1 MAGMLGGARHP
12 HNPHNYLSLHGFVSA
27 RASRKGSA
35 YHEIHDQ
42 VAGLPVARTVRTNDT
57 HDSRRLAAIVESSRD
72 AIIGKDLHGIVT
84 SWNRAAEEMFGYSSA
99 EMIGT
104 SIRRIVPADR
114 QDQEDRILQAISR
127 GERVDQL
134 ETVRLAKDGRLIE
147 VSITAA
153 PIKDAHGKIVGIS
166 KIARDISPLLQRERE
181 AAQLSRLYK
190 ALSQIN
196 QAIVWNRSRDELLP
210 KICRILV
217 EDAGFT
223 LAWIGWHEPETQRI
237 MPLAVSGGDE
247 DYVRSI
253 RVYADERPEGRG
265 PTGTAFRSGTPRIS
279 NDLQADPATLPW
291 RDRMLRHNLRAAAA
305 IPIREQGSVR
315 GALTVY
321 SNRAGFF
328 REQEIALLEEAAGD
342 IGFGLDNLVR
352 DLAVQRARRF
362 TDAMMEGIPGIL
374 HVHDDNGR
382 LLRWNRQFEQVS
394 GYAANEIARMRLT
407 DFFDEADKAQLTAKG
422 AEVATGASATLEAAF
437 VTKDGRALPYN
448 FIAQNA
454 ELDGTP
460 GVVCI
465 GIDMT
470 ARIEAEKVRK
480 LSEERYRR
488 LFECAPDGILLADP
502 DGTYLDA
509 NPAICRMLGFTR
521 EELLG
526 RNAND
531 IVVPA
536 EQHHIAPALRD
547 INAGTDYHR
556 EWIFRRKDGSTFAA
570 DVIGALMP
578 DGNIMGMIR
587 DISESKRADEQL
599 RRSEDRFR
607 VIFEQAGVGMG
618 IVDVADGR
626 ILRGNR
632 AILAMFGYDAN
643 ELLAMTAAQI
653 SVPESAHSIEQRARL
668 FRGEI
673 DRFQMEKSYRRKDGG
688 ELWGML
694 TSTLVRDADGK
705 PQFVINM
712 VEDITDR
719 KHAELALRELNET
732 LEQRVAARTDELRSA
747 LVQAESAERA
757 KSTFLATMS
766 HELRTPLNSILGFT
780 GLVLMG
786 LAGPLT
792 AEQTRQLGMVK
803 ASAARLLE
811 LINDVLDLS
820 KIEAGQFATRV
831 EPFDLRALVERAAE
845 SVRPSAEMKGITL
858 TATVAEGIG
867 ELRSDRRRV
876 EQILINLLGNAIK
889 FTESGGVTVTAE
901 PWAPSADGQPQPDR
915 SGARIAVA
923 DTGIGI
929 KPEAL
934 GLLFKPFQQI
944 DDTIS
949 RRNEGTGLG
958 LAISQRLAHLLGG
971 EIGVS
976 SEWGRG
982 SRFTVYLPAKSA
994 SGPA

>member
-1 MAGMLGGARHP
+1 M
-12 HNPHNYLSLHGFVSA
+12 
-27 RASRKGSA
+27 
-35 YHEIHDQ
+35 
-42 VAGLPVARTVRTNDT
+42 ARTVRTNDT

-84 SWNRAAEEMFGYSSA
+84 SWNRAAEEMYGYSSA
-99 EMIGT
+99 EMIGA

-114 QDQEDRILQAISR
+114 QDEEDRILQAISR

-181 AAQLSRLYK
+181 AAQLARLYK

-223 LAWIGWHEPETQRI
+223 LAWIGWHEPESQRI
-237 MPLAVSGGDE
+237 VPLAVSGGDE

-342 IGFGLDNLVR
+342 ISFGLDNLMR
-352 DLAVQRARRF
+352 DLAMQRARRF

-374 HVHDDNGR
+374 HVHDGDGR

-394 GYAANEIARMRLT
+394 GYTANEIARMRLT
-407 DFFDEADKAQLTAKG
+407 DFFGETDKAQLTAKG
-422 AEVATGASATLEAAF
+422 AEVAAGATATLEAAF
-437 VTKDGRALPYN
+437 VTKDGRALPYS

-454 ELDGTP
+454 ALDGTP

-470 ARIEAEKVRK
+470 TRIEAENVRK

-509 NPAICRMLGFTR
+509 NPAICTMLGFTR

-536 EQHHIAPALRD
+536 
-547 INAGTDYHR
+547 
-556 EWIFRRKDGSTFAA
+556 
-570 DVIGALMP
+570 
-578 DGNIMGMIR
+578 
-587 DISESKRADEQL
+587 
-599 RRSEDRFR
+599 
-607 VIFEQAGVGMG
+607 
-618 IVDVADGR
+618 
-626 ILRGNR
+626 
-632 AILAMFGYDAN
+632 
-643 ELLAMTAAQI
+643 
-653 SVPESAHSIEQRARL
+653 
-668 FRGEI
+668 
-673 DRFQMEKSYRRKDGG
+673 
-688 ELWGML
+688 
-694 TSTLVRDADGK
+694 
-705 PQFVINM
+705 
-712 VEDITDR
+712 
-719 KHAELALRELNET
+719 
-732 LEQRVAARTDELRSA
+732 
-747 LVQAESAERA
+747 
-757 KSTFLATMS
+757 
-766 HELRTPLNSILGFT
+766 
-780 GLVLMG
+780 
-786 LAGPLT
+786 
-792 AEQTRQLGMVK
+792 
-803 ASAARLLE
+803 
-811 LINDVLDLS
+811 
-820 KIEAGQFATRV
+820 
-831 EPFDLRALVERAAE
+831 
-845 SVRPSAEMKGITL
+845 
-858 TATVAEGIG
+858 
-867 ELRSDRRRV
+867 
-876 EQILINLLGNAIK
+876 
-889 FTESGGVTVTAE
+889 
-901 PWAPSADGQPQPDR
+901 
-915 SGARIAVA
+915 
-923 DTGIGI
+923 
-929 KPEAL
+929 
-934 GLLFKPFQQI
+934 
-944 DDTIS
+944 
-949 RRNEGTGLG
+949 
-958 LAISQRLAHLLGG
+958 
-971 EIGVS
+971 
-976 SEWGRG
+976 
-982 SRFTVYLPAKSA
+982 
-994 SGPA
+994 